1 MKVRLS
7 KCSIGHEEAN
17 AVSNVLSA
25 EYLGMGSTVQD
36 FELAIKNYLSTKMEV
51 VCVNT
56 ATSALQLALS
66 ALDIGLNDEVLVPS
80 ITYIG
85 GFQAIS
91 ATGAT
96 PIPCEIDPDT
106 LFIDIADATKKI
118 TSKTKAI
125 MPVHY
130 ASASNGMDKI
140 YELAKNHNLRVIEDA
155 AQAFGS
161 KRNNKMIGTE
171 GDIICFSFDGIK
183 NITSGEGGAI
193 LTNDK
198 QVYQRLSDDRLL
210 GVKKDSDKRYA
221 GKRSWDF
228 DVENQGYR
236 FHMSNIN
243 AAIGIEQLKK
253 LDEFRIKRQQ
263 VCKYYIERLSKIRA
277 IEILTLDY
285 DEIVPHIFVARVTDR
300 NNLRDFLTQNEIE
313 CGIHYKP
320 NHLLTKYKTD
330 IKLPITEEVYEQ
342 LITFPC
348 HVDLTKAE
356 QDHVINKII
365 EFYNG

>member
-7 KCSIGHEEAN
+7 KCSIGHEETN
-17 AVSNVLSA
+17 AVSNVLSS
-25 EYLGMGSTVQD
+25 EYLGMGSVVRD
-36 FELAIKNYLSTKMEV
+36 FELAIKDYLATEMEV

-66 ALDIGLNDEVLVPS
+66 ALDIGVNDEVLVPS
-80 ITYIG
+80 ITYVG

-106 LFIDIADATKKI
+106 LFIDIADAAKKI

-130 ASASNGMDKI
+130 ASASNGMDEI
-140 YELAKNHNLRVIEDA
+140 YELAKNNNLRVIEDA

-171 GDIICFSFDGIK
+171 GDIVCFSFDGIK

-198 QVYQRLSDDRLL
+198 NVHQRLSDDRLL

-263 VCKYYIERLSKIRA
+263 VAKYYIEHLSKIRA
-277 IEILTLDY
+277 IKILTLNY
-285 DEIVPHIFVARVTDR
+285 DEIVPHIFVARAADR
-300 NNLRDFLTQNEIE
+300 NNLRDFLIKNEIE

-348 HVDLTKAE
+348 HVDLRRIE
-356 QDHVINKII
+356 LNHVINKIK